1 MKLTLQVL
9 GIMLVILVLAI
20 ANVGMNAWKRDD
32 CMNKGGRYIENTS
45 DSTLSMCMLE
55 K

>member
-9 GIMLVILVLAI
+9 GIMLAILVLGI
-20 ANVGMNAWKRDD
+20 TNVGMNAWKRHD
-32 CMNKGGRYIENTS
+32 CINQGGRYIENTS
-45 DSTLSMCMLE
+45 DSTLSMCMLG